1 MNQNPLSIVFM
12 GTPEFAVPCLEAL
25 AAAGH
30 RIAAVVTQPDRPRGR
45 GRRESPPPVKET
57 ALRLDLP
64 VIQPGRLR
72 DADTVAALS
81 VLKADLFAV
90 VAYGQILPPSV
101 LALPHLGAVNVH
113 ASLLPR
119 YRGPAP
125 IQWAILNR
133 EPQTGVTTMMMDTGL
148 DTGNI
153 LLAAPTPISTTETAA
168 TLHDRLAGMGA
179 NLLVETVARIAAGDL
194 IPTPQDHS
202 RATYA
207 PMLTRDH
214 GRIDWT
220 RPAVEIDALIRG
232 LTPWPGAFTFHG
244 DKRWKILGAHPAE
257 TTFEA
262 LPGTVIPGFAD
273 ELWIM
278 TGDGALVVERIQAAS
293 GKRLTSAE
301 FLRGIRLSPGA
312 RLD

>member
-1 MNQNPLSIVFM
+1 M
-12 GTPEFAVPCLEAL
+12 
-25 AAAGH
+25 
-30 RIAAVVTQPDRPRGR
+30 
-45 GRRESPPPVKET
+45 
-57 ALRLDLP
+57 
-64 VIQPGRLR
+64 IQPGRLR
-72 DADTVAALS
+72 HADTVAALS
-81 VLKADLFAV
+81 VLEADLFAV

-101 LALPHLGAVNVH
+101 LALPRLGAVNVH

-133 EPQTGVTTMMMDTGL
+133 EPQTGVTTMMMDAGL

-153 LLAAPTPISTTETAA
+153 LLAAPTPISASETADS
-168 TLHDRLAGMGA
+168 LHDRLARMGA
-179 NLLVETVARIAAGDL
+179 DLLVETVARIAAGNL
-194 IPTPQDHS
+194 IATPQDHS

-232 LTPWPGAFTFHG
+232 LTPWPGAFTFYG
-244 DKRWKILGAHPAE
+244 DQRWKILGAHPAE
-257 TTFEA
+257 TTVGA
-262 LPGTVIPGFAD
+262 LPGTVVQGFAD

-293 GKRLTSAE
+293 GKRLTAAE
-301 FLRGIRLSPGA
+301 FLRGIRLSPGV